1 MTAKILIVDGNPLIR
16 FGLRKLLEHEQD
28 IILCEDAA
36 NSNDALEQI
45 ERFKPDLMI
54 VDIEIETSW
63 GIDFIRYVKDE
74 YSQIRIIVFSFLD
87 ETIYAERVL
96 RAKANGFLSKN
107 ENCEKILLGI
117 RSVLHG
123 GLCLSSSVQKQ
134 IVDKL
139 SYENKRES
147 PIDSLSN
154 RELQILELLSKGLKP
169 SQVAESLHLSSKT
182 VENYR
187 TNLRF
192 KLKLNSAAELYH
204 YAIEWKKSLRAEEMA
219 SIN

>member
-1 MTAKILIVDGNPLIR
+1 MTAKILIVDGNPLVR
-16 FGLRKLLEHEQD
+16 FGLRKLLEQEED
-28 IILCEDAA
+28 ISLCEDAVDG
-36 NSNDALEQI
+36 NEGLKQI
-45 ERFKPDLMI
+45 AKCKPDLMI
-54 VDIEIETSW
+54 VDIDIETSW
-63 GIDFIRYVKDE
+63 GIDFIRYVKEEFND
-74 YSQIRIIVFSFLD
+74 IRILVFSFLD

-107 ENCEKILLGI
+107 EQCDKILLGI

-123 GLCLSSSVQKQ
+123 GLCLSASVQKQ
-134 IVDKL
+134 IIDKL
-139 SYENKRES
+139 SYEKKHLS

-154 RELQILELLSKGLKP
+154 RELQILELLSQGLKP

-187 TNLRF
+187 SNLRF

-204 YAIEWKKSLRAEEMA
+204 YAIEWKKSLRSEEMA
-219 SIN
+219 SIY